1 MPLREGPLGVL
12 GRIASTF
19 AGGPPDGA
27 RNAWQG
33 FAPWLQR
40 LTLAAGT
47 RWMPYLV
54 RGIPCEVAE
63 QGHACANSAIGACG
77 ICHKPSCLD
86 HAFVAQDGSSV
97 CYVCVGKAAAAAGPK
112 IPGAKPPPGP
122 GHAPPPGAQPPP
134 GPNGNGGTPP
144 RAKNQPP
151 PEAYVAAR
159 RVLGVK
165 RSASP
170 ADVERAY
177 RKLLARWHPDK
188 HPPHL
193 RDDAE
198 KRFKEVRTAYDFLK
212 DHPQ

>member
-1 MPLREGPLGVL
+1 MPPREGPLGVL

-63 QGHACANSAIGACG
+63 QGHPCSNSAIGACG
-77 ICHKPSCLD
+77 ICHKPCCLD
-86 HAFVAQDGSSV
+86 HAFVAQDGSAV

-112 IPGAKPPPGP
+112 IPGQEPRRPPP
-122 GHAPPPGAQPPP
+122 PPPGAAQSPP
-134 GPNGNGGTPP
+134 GSGNGGAPP
-144 RAKNQPP
+144 RPKNQPP
-151 PEAYVAAR
+151 PEAYAAAR

-165 RSASP
+165 RRMP
-170 ADVERAY
+170 MADVERAY

-188 HPPHL
+188 YPMHL

-198 KRFKEVRTAYDFLK
+198 KRFKEIRTAYDFLK
-212 DHPQ
+212 DHPE